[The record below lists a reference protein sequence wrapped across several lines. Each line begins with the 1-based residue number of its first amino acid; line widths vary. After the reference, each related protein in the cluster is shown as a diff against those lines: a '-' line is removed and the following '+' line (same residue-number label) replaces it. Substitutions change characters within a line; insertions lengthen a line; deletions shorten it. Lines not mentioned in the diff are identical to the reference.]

1 MREYGQARRRDRKPQ
16 EIADNEAGDERRNA
30 AEALAENARHDGGD
44 ARSRRRDGGR
54 IDSDE
59 QQQRRKRHGAL
70 PRPLL
75 KGKPRP
81 NPTYPSQSA
90 PLFAIQASSDQ
101 SPGPKAA
108 SARNPPAIAMF
119 FWKW

>member
-54 IDSDE
+54 IDADE

-81 NPTYPSQSA
+81 NPTHPSQSR
-90 PLFAIQASSDQ
+90 ASV
-101 SPGPKAA
+101 
-108 SARNPPAIAMF
+108 RNPSVQRPITRPEGRERE
-119 FWKW
+119 KSSG